1 MLWRG
6 DSLLSPVLLCPLVV
20 PTMRNDAFLVL
31 GESFSRAS
39 SKISMPAD
47 TSSRSSTPALLPST
61 TPRALALSGAIPS
74 FHDRQE
80 EQRFLFLT
88 VSLAWLHRW
97 HFQADAPVVDCV
109 IGILFSV
116 RFWPPLGQTNVDWGI
131 ESFGSSSSSRDYSN
145 LHAGPLVSLRKGARA

>member
-6 DSLLSPVLLCPLVV
+6 DSLLSPVLSCPLVV
-20 PTMRNDAFLVL
+20 PTMRHDTFLVL

-47 TSSRSSTPALLPST
+47 TSSRSSTPALLSST
-61 TPRALALSGAIPS
+61 TQRALALSGAIPS

-97 HFQADAPVVDCV
+97 HFKADGCRSRRRHLV
-109 IGILFSV
+109 SE
-116 RFWPPLGQTNVDWGI
+116 RFYWPPWDERTSTGGI
-131 ESFGSSSSSRDYSN
+131 ENFGSSSS
-145 LHAGPLVSLRKGARA
+145 K